1 MPFFPAEKRLKNTE
15 TFLRVFGKLLPDFP
29 QIYTYT
35 ESGEKVQLKR
45 WDPRSTMRKVSNTLA
60 MAPKAR
66 NAKLFKRCKRGE
78 VGKQTIGGESLL
90 IIN

>member
-1 MPFFPAEKRLKNTE
+1 MFPPKTATC
-15 TFLRVFGKLLPDFP
+15 KLVASRALHRYPL

-60 MAPKAR
+60 MAPKA
-66 NAKLFKRCKRGE
+66 GS
-78 VGKQTIGGESLL
+78 G
-90 IIN
+90 